1 MCVISMYILCAVCSV
16 ITHQVSYMYVC
27 FMDNKLYH
35 TVATILVFYENIF
48 YVYVFQSLFI
58 VLNVAN
64 E

>member
-1 MCVISMYILCAVCSV
+1 MCVINMYILCAVCSV
-16 ITHQVSYMYVC
+16 ITHQVSYMNVC
-27 FMDNKLYH
+27 LMDKLYH
-35 TVATILVFYENIF
+35 TAATILVFYENIF